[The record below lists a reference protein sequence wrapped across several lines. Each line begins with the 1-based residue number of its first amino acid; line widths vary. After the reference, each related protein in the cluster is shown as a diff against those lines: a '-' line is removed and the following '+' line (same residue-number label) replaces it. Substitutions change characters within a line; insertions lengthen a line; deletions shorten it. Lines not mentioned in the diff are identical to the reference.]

1 MKSIGIYYGSSTGMT
16 EGVAERIAGK
26 LGVDS
31 AHVYNV
37 SDASADSVAD
47 YEVLLLGSSTWGCG
61 DLQDDW
67 ESFLDDLKGK
77 DLNGK
82 LVALFGCGDS
92 QSYSDTFCSAL
103 GVIYNALQ
111 GTGCQFIG
119 AVSAEGY
126 NYDDSESV
134 VDGKFVGLALDEMN
148 EDDLTDGRIDAW
160 VESLKAE
167 GAE

>member
-16 EGVAERIAGK
+16 EGVAERIAEK

-37 SDASADSVAD
+37 SNASADTVAD

-67 ESFLDDLKGK
+67 ENFLDDLKGQ

-82 LVALFGCGDS
+82 WVALFGCGDS
-92 QSYSDTFCSAL
+92 QSYSDTFCGAL
-103 GVIYNALQ
+103 GVIYEALQ
-111 GTGCQFIG
+111 GTACRFIG
-119 AVSAEGY
+119 AVSTEGY
-126 NYDDSESV
+126 SYDDSAAV

-148 EDDLTDGRIDAW
+148 EDDLTDERIDAW